1 MTADMKTDIRA
12 FAEFFVST
20 VEPIEIDEILEHR
33 FSTEPVQIVGPVV
46 SPVELRQRRWWPI
59 AVAVAAVVV
68 LVGGVALL
76 FQVTEPDT
84 PVVGTVV
91 PPTLTEPPPTNV
103 APTTLP
109 GTTPTTVAA
118 PELTNLSG
126 CDATST
132 WSRVCDGAAGFDGAV
147 MWSVTAGGPVLV
159 AVGGD
164 FDIWTPE
171 DIQRPLEAGGDGD
184 AVVWTS
190 PDGVSWSRV
199 PHDEA
204 VFGGDGAQQIFS
216 VTAGGPGL
224 VAVGIDGT
232 LDTEEGNAA
241 VWTSADGFTWSRVPH
256 DEAVFGGAGEQRM
269 LSVTRGGPG
278 LVAVGFDWPADTDLV
293 DAAVWTSPD
302 GFTWSRVPHDEAVF
316 GGEQEQ
322 KMLGVTA
329 GGPGLVAVGSD
340 GYSGEP
346 GNRPFDEPAADA
358 AVWTSPDGFTWSRV
372 PHDEAVFGGAGAQ
385 RMLSVTSGGPGL
397 VAVGTVSGDTNEFE
411 PNLDAAVWTSP
422 DGFTWSRVPHDR
434 TVFAVSDCRGHCDG
448 ERWVDGYE
456 VMRSVTVGGP
466 GLVAVGL
473 SGFGQTG
480 WDAAVWTSPDG
491 ITWSRVLNNQAV
503 FEARGYDQMSS
514 VTVAGSGLVAVG
526 RTVGGGY
533 EDLAATV
540 WNARVED

>member
-1 MTADMKTDIRA
+1 MNAPVETMIRTHLQTNDA
-12 FAEFFVST
+12 VQET
-20 VEPIEIDEILEHR
+20 VEWVEIVARLE
-33 FSTEPVQIVGPVV
+33 TEPVQIVGPVV

-68 LVGGVALL
+68 LLGGVALL
-76 FQVTEPDT
+76 FRVTEPDT

-91 PPTLTEPPPTNV
+91 P
-103 APTTLP
+103 TTLAES
-109 GTTPTTVAA
+109 TPTTVA
-118 PELTNLSG
+118 ESNLTSPRG
-126 CDATST
+126 CLGAST
-132 WSRVCDGAAGFDGAV
+132 WSRVCDDAAGFEGAV

-184 AVVWTS
+184 AVIWTS

-269 LSVTRGGPG
+269 LSVTSGGPG

-322 KMLGVTA
+322 KMLSVTA
-329 GGPGLVAVGSD
+329 GGPGLVA
-340 GYSGEP
+340 
-346 GNRPFDEPAADA
+346 AA
-358 AVWTSPDGFTWSRV
+358 
-372 PHDEAVFGGAGAQ
+372 
-385 RMLSVTSGGPGL
+385 LI
-397 VAVGTVSGDTNEFE
+397 
-411 PNLDAAVWTSP
+411 
-422 DGFTWSRVPHDR
+422 
-434 TVFAVSDCRGHCDG
+434 FARLL
-448 ERWVDGYE
+448 R
-456 VMRSVTVGGP
+456 R
-466 GLVAVGL
+466 A
-473 SGFGQTG
+473 
-480 WDAAVWTSPDG
+480 
-491 ITWSRVLNNQAV
+491 
-503 FEARGYDQMSS
+503 
-514 VTVAGSGLVAVG
+514 
-526 RTVGGGY
+526 
-533 EDLAATV
+533 
-540 WNARVED
+540 